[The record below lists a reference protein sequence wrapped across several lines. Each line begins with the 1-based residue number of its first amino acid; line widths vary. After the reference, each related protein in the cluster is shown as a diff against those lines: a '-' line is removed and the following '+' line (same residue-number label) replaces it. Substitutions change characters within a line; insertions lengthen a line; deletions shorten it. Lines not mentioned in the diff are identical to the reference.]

1 MRQGLVPEN
10 ARGHAGGDARDR
22 GRPAER
28 DAVGHRR
35 PRREDRAGLAAGG
48 PLGGA
53 GGGPASPRDAVAADV
68 GGREQDG
75 RGVGQLSPEVGA
87 VVRRAIE
94 AACDQVRGADA
105 RAAAADGRAGPG
117 AEAEPPSLAQRQA
130 DALGVIAECALS
142 GGLDR
147 GTAGDRY
154 QVVVHVDAEALT
166 EAPDV
171 PGGNVGDG
179 NARARAT
186 RRRPGS
192 VRGGRSTSGPRHAVA
207 PVPDPFPGDATG
219 RVHPGRPPPE
229 DGAQRG
235 GRHPHLVGD
244 GATAGLRRVDPRDA
258 ARPRR
263 QDPRRRPPDAD
274 DLAGLAPGVERPR
287 PPVPVSGVPER
298 PGRCSPRQALD
309 PRRDDGARQSRPPV
323 PAATNMA

>member
-68 GGREQDG
+68 GGREQEG

-171 PGGNVGDG
+171 PSGNSRSRRLVGAVPICPG
-179 NARARAT
+179 TVVCTVAPGAVSARQLSPVPGLETNRQETAVMAVFG
-186 RRRPGS
+186 RRRLLQGLATCRRQ
-192 VRGGRSTSGPRHAVA
+192 VTGAGPCPLGPA
-207 PVPDPFPGDATG
+207 
-219 RVHPGRPPPE
+219 
-229 DGAQRG
+229 
-235 GRHPHLVGD
+235 
-244 GATAGLRRVDPRDA
+244 RRVRVFKPVLWNPLPQLLRELDLRPTDGRCRIARTDGQRPHSNLELQLGDLEVCELHPRPH
-258 ARPRR
+258 RELRH
-263 QDPRRRPPDAD
+263 QV
-274 DLAGLAPGVERPR
+274 GVE
-287 PPVPVSGVPER
+287 
-298 PGRCSPRQALD
+298 ALD
-309 PRRDDGARQSRPPV
+309 
-323 PAATNMA
+323 